1 MTNVNISPFRVKPL
15 DERTLSHVLSEMMD
29 QTRDDGP
36 LDRAG
41 WREIL
46 EGVGYHP
53 QNVDQ
58 ILERW
63 FVKCSTC
70 GEDATHLWASVGEDG
85 TISSMCGNGKF
96 SPSCDNCTGD
106 PSTFETP
113 QVGVLRC
120 PMDFDPGNVG
130 ILFGDHIAAVADW
143 LCNRQPDT
151 LGQIMCRIDPGDAR
165 GMLATAMKLFA
176 REVAIQSRNEIHQFT
191 FDEVLLDLLTD
202 ARGA

>member
-15 DERTLSHVLSEMMD
+15 DEHTLSHVLSEMMD

-36 LDRAG
+36 LNRAG

-53 QNVDQ
+53 ENVTQ

-85 TISSMCGNGKF
+85 TIGSMCGNGKF

-113 QVGVLRC
+113 QVGVLRT
-120 PMDFDPGNVG
+120 PLDFDPARGLN
-130 ILFGDHIAAVADW
+130 FGDHPERVADW
-143 LCNRQPDT
+143 LRNRSPDT
-151 LGQIMCRIDPGDAR
+151 LGMVLR
-165 GMLATAMKLFA
+165 AMEIGYA
-176 REVAIQSRNEIHQFT
+176 REILGTALKLYAQHVAITTSNEIHQSS
-191 FDEVLLDLLTD
+191 FDEVLLDVLSD
-202 ARGA
+202 ARGH

>member
-1 MTNVNISPFRVKPL
+1 MTNVNITPFRIKPL
-15 DERTLSHVLSEMMD
+15 DEHTLGHVLSEMAD

-36 LDRAG
+36 LDRDG

-53 QNVDQ
+53 ENVTQ

-70 GEDATHLWASVGEDG
+70 GEDATHLWACVGEDG
-85 TISSMCGNGKF
+85 TISSLLGNGKF
-96 SPSCDNCTGD
+96 SPSCDNCTGE

-113 QVGVLRC
+113 QTGVLRC
-120 PMDFDPGNVG
+120 PLDFDPSRG
-130 ILFGDHIAAVADW
+130 LRFDDHPAKVAEW
-143 LCNRQPDT
+143 LCDRSEDT
-151 LGQIMCRIDPGDAR
+151 LGQILKQIDIGSAR
-165 GMLATAMKLFA
+165 GMLALAMKMFA
-176 REVAIQSRNEIHQFT
+176 QHVAMTSRNEIFEHT

-202 ARGA
+202 ARGS